1 MLGMWKY
8 IVHKAWYT
16 VYIIQYEQQ
25 FIDLQVLLW
34 IHQSKLRGFVRPTYM
49 SLWDWASAIWAT
61 LKDIGNI
68 TDTNE
73 QQSLDCVM
81 FLGM

>member
-1 MLGMWKY
+1 M
-8 IVHKAWYT
+8 
-16 VYIIQYEQQ
+16 IQYEHQ

-34 IHQSKLRGFVRPTYM
+34 IHQSELKGFVRPIYM
-49 SLWDWASAIWAT
+49 SLWDWPNAIWAT

-68 TDTNE
+68 TDTNK